1 MQKSR
6 LFTRFIYPIFWAF
19 LALALLMAASST
31 APQADTILG
40 NLLKNNQQFQKTHN
54 HSFFASIQ
62 EAQHPSVTLLSCSD
76 SRAHS
81 TSFVR
86 DPIDTVFSIRNI
98 GNQIHN
104 NFGSVDYGIY
114 HLHTPLLLILG
125 HSHCGA
131 VHAALKHYA
140 SESFAIVREVDHLS
154 IPLRDILPQVQKTQ
168 DFEKLWS
175 LGVER
180 NVDYQVATA
189 MRRYAEEVKAGRLMI
204 VGAVYDF
211 TNAYQ
216 AGEGQLVLT
225 NLNGETDPQ
234 KLKKHTLLS
243 HVSAELLQ
251 QAIHRH

>member
-6 LFTRFIYPIFWAF
+6 FFTRLFYPLFWS
-19 LALALLMAASST
+19 LLGITLLMAASPAS
-31 APQADTILG
+31 PQAANILG
-40 NLLKNNQQFQKTHN
+40 KLLKNNQDFQKTHK

-189 MRRYAEEVKAGRLMI
+189 MRRYAEEVQAGRLTI

-216 AGEGQLVLT
+216 AGEGQLVIT

-234 KLKKHTLLS
+234 KLKQHRLLTQ
-243 HVSAELLQ
+243 VSSELLE